1 MTIKTI
7 EPTKERKSRS
17 STKSKRDV
25 VDEKSPLLPTKQQED
40 DGGFDEFNGASF
52 TGAVFNLS
60 TTVVGA
66 GIMALPATM
75 KVLGLGPG
83 IAMIIFMAFLTEASI
98 EMLLRFSRAGR
109 SVSYGGVMQDA
120 FGKYGRMLLQV
131 CVLVN
136 NIGVLI
142 VYMIIIGDVLSGTT
156 SSGVHHAGV
165 LEGWFGV
172 HWWNGRFFILLVT
185 TFGVF
190 APLASL
196 KRIDSLRYTSAL
208 SVALAVVF
216 LVITAGITIFKL
228 ISGNILMPRFLPNIT
243 DLTSLFKLFTVVP
256 VLVTAYICHYNVHT
270 IDNELE
276 DTTQIKAVVRTSLTL
291 CSTVYVMTSIFGF
304 LLFGDATLDDVLAN
318 FDTNLGIPYSS
329 LLNDAVRVSYAAHLM
344 LVFPIVFYPLRLN
357 LDGLLFPSA
366 RPLVSDN
373 LRFALLSIGLI
384 CVTFLGANFIPSI
397 WDAFQFT
404 GATAAVCIGFIFPAA
419 VTLGDRH
426 GIATKKDKILCIF
439 MIVLAVFSNL
449 VAIYSDAYAL
459 FKKGESKHE

>member
-1 MTIKTI
+1 MTTGSVK
-7 EPTKERKSRS
+7 PTKERKSR
-17 STKSKRDV
+17 KSKQPI
-25 VDEKSPLLPTKQQED
+25 VDEKSPLLPTKHGE

-52 TGAVFNLS
+52 SGAVFNLS

-75 KVLGLGPG
+75 KVLGLFLG

-98 EMLLRFSRAGR
+98 ELVLRFSRASKSG
-109 SVSYGGVMQDA
+109 SYGGLMGNA
-120 FGKYGRMLLQV
+120 FGKYGRMLIQL

-136 NIGVLI
+136 NVGVLV

-156 SSGVHHAGV
+156 SDGIHHAGV
-165 LEGWFGV
+165 LEGWFGE
-172 HWWNGRFFILLVT
+172 HWWNGRFFVLLIT
-185 TFGVF
+185 TLAVF
-190 APLASL
+190 APLATL

-216 LVITAGITIFKL
+216 LVITVGITLFKL
-228 ISGNILMPRFLPNIT
+228 INGTTLMPRLFPDVNN
-243 DLTSLFKLFTVVP
+243 LTSFLNLFTAVP
-256 VLVTAYICHYNVHT
+256 VLVTAFICHYNVHS
-270 IDNELE
+270 INNELE
-276 DTTQIKAVVRTSLTL
+276 DNTQIKGVVRTSLAL
-291 CSTVYVMTSIFGF
+291 CSTIYIMTSLFGF

-318 FDTNLGIPYSS
+318 FSTDLGIPFGS

-357 LDGLLFPSA
+357 LDGLLFPSS
-366 RPLVSDN
+366 RPLTSDN
-373 LRFALLSIGLI
+373 LRFASLSIGLI
-384 CVTFLGANFIPSI
+384 SMIFLGANFIPSI

-419 VTLGDRH
+419 ITLRDRY
-426 GIATKKDKILCIF
+426 GIATNRDKILSIF

-459 FKKGESKHE
+459 FKKSPSHRE

>member
-1 MTIKTI
+1 MTVGTM
-7 EPTKERKSRS
+7 KSARAKKS
-17 STKSKRDV
+17 QKSKEV
-25 VDEKSPLLPTKQQED
+25 IVDEQSPLLPTKHEG

-52 TGAVFNLS
+52 SGAVFNLS
-60 TTVVGA
+60 TTIVGA

-75 KVLGLGPG
+75 KVLGLILG

-98 EMLLRFSRAGR
+98 EFLLRFSRVAK
-109 SVSYGGVMQDA
+109 SVSYGGLMGDA
-120 FGKYGRMLLQV
+120 FGKYGRMLLQI

-136 NIGVLI
+136 NIGVLV

-156 SSGVHHAGV
+156 SSGIHHPGV
-165 LEGWFGV
+165 LEGWFGE
-172 HWWNGRFFILLVT
+172 HWWNGRFFVLLVT
-185 TFGVF
+185 TLAIF

-196 KRIDSLRYTSAL
+196 KRIDSLSYTSAL

-216 LVITAGITIFKL
+216 LIITVGITVFKL
-228 ISGNILMPRFLPNIT
+228 INGTILMPRLLP
-243 DLTSLFKLFTVVP
+243 DVTSVMSFFNLFTVVP

-270 IDNELE
+270 IDNELK
-276 DTTQIKAVVRTSLTL
+276 DNTQIKAVVRTSLAL
-291 CSTVYVMTSIFGF
+291 CSSVYVMTSLFGF

-318 FDTNLGIPYSS
+318 FDTDLGIPYGS

-366 RPLVSDN
+366 SPLASDN
-373 LRFALLSIGLI
+373 LRFASLSTGLVVI
-384 CVTFLGANFIPSI
+384 IFLGANFIPSI

-419 VTLGDRH
+419 VTLKDRY
-426 GIATKKDKILCIF
+426 GIAMKRDKILSIL

-459 FKKGESKHE
+459 LKKNPSHRE

>member
-1 MTIKTI
+1 MTIGSLKTV
-7 EPTKERKSRS
+7 KGKKSRKS
-17 STKSKRDV
+17 KQV
-25 VDEKSPLLPTKQQED
+25 VDEKVPLLPTKKEED
-40 DGGFDEFNGASF
+40 VGLDEFDGASF

-60 TTVVGA
+60 TTIVGA

-75 KVLGLGPG
+75 KALGLVLG
-83 IAMIIFMAFLTEASI
+83 IAMIVFMALLAEASI
-98 EMLLRFSRAGR
+98 EMLLRFSRAGKTT
-109 SVSYGGVMQDA
+109 SYGGVMGDA
-120 FGKYGRMLLQV
+120 FGKYGRIFLQI

-172 HWWNGRFFILLVT
+172 YWWNGRTFVLLVT
-185 TFGVF
+185 TLAVF
-190 APLASL
+190 APLACL
-196 KRIDSLRYTSAL
+196 KRIDSLRFTSAL

-216 LVITAGITIFKL
+216 LIITMGITIIKL
-228 ISGNILMPRFLPNIT
+228 INGSISMPRLLPNVT
-243 DLTSLFKLFTVVP
+243 DLTSFLNLFTVVP
-256 VLVTAYICHYNVHT
+256 VLVTAYICHYNVHS

-276 DTTQIKAVVRTSLTL
+276 DNTQIKAVVRSSLGL
-291 CSTVYVMTSIFGF
+291 CATVYVMTSLFGF

-318 FDTNLGIPYSS
+318 FDTDLGIPFGY
-329 LLNDAVRVSYAAHLM
+329 LLNDVVRVSYAAHLM

-357 LDGLLFPSA
+357 LDGLLFPNAS
-366 RPLVSDN
+366 PLALDN
-373 LRFALLSIGLI
+373 LRFASISFGLI
-384 CVTFLGANFIPSI
+384 ALIFLGANFIPSI

-419 VTLGDRH
+419 ITLRDRH
-426 GIATKKDKILCIF
+426 GIATKKDKILCIV

-459 FKKGESKHE
+459 FKKNASPRE